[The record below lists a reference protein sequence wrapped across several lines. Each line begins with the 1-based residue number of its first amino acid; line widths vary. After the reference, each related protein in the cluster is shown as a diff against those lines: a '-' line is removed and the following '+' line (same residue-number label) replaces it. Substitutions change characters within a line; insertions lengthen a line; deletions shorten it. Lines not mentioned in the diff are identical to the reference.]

1 MPHRKALLTVSLSPE
16 EPPII
21 DHFYVIDDVCFNADM
36 LIGYHTMSRFNI
48 SLFPSTHQIA
58 QNGTFFSASHP
69 PGSHYIPPVASVT
82 LSPHT
87 PRVLATQAS
96 SESSSATHDSS
107 LPTSST
113 PADSPS
119 DALVSNTTPPSPP
132 TTLSD
137 FLSPTVHGKAV
148 LTAPVV
154 VTPAD
159 LCLARVKIKS
169 VLPGTDIICLPDT
182 ARVNGVTLRGK

>member
-1 MPHRKALLTVSLSPE
+1 
-16 EPPII
+16 
-21 DHFYVIDDVCFNADM
+21 
-36 LIGYHTMSRFNI
+36 MSI
-48 SLFPSTHQIA
+48 SYQQL
-58 QNGTFFSASHP
+58 
-69 PGSHYIPPVASVT
+69 
-82 LSPHT
+82 
-87 PRVLATQAS
+87 
-96 SESSSATHDSS
+96 
-107 LPTSST
+107 
-113 PADSPS
+113 PS

-182 ARVNGVTLRGK
+182 ARVNGVTLESTLSTVENDGSCLVALQNTTNQTLSLQSGVYLGDVLPYQAPVTPVTSSPCHASLPSSPVNDSPSISSLPFLLIT